1 MSNITPKC
9 HFCNEC
15 RGTGCISELPGTGG
29 IRKNINFQL
38 NCNDW
43 DIYPRTEISDEELF
57 KLKAPKIRLAPI
69 TGGCENI
76 GYAIE
81 EQYYFDMIEACCRA
95 NIALSIGDGCPD
107 IKLKSGIAAVKKNNA
122 KAAVFIKPYANK
134 KIIERAEWASDIAE
148 IVGIDI
154 DAYNIITMR
163 NLVSLEKKN
172 AELLAEIKQYVNNV
186 LKVPFALK
194 GIFTMQDIELVKA
207 VKPDIVAI
215 SNHGGRVDNRTGSTI
230 DFLAEHND
238 VLKQNCGE
246 LWIDGGIRKKRDL
259 CVASYFGAKEVM
271 IARPLISALCKDGIN
286 GVKDYIEK
294 TYS

>member
-1 MSNITPKC
+1 MSKITPKC
-9 HFCNEC
+9 HFCTEC
-15 RGTGCISELPGTGG
+15 KGTGCISELPGTGG

-38 NCNDW
+38 NCSDW
-43 DIYPRTEISDEELF
+43 DIYPRNDVSDEELY
-57 KLKAPKIRLAPI
+57 KLNPPTIRLAPI
-69 TGGCENI
+69 TGGSENV
-76 GYAIE
+76 GYAVE
-81 EQYYFDMIEACCRA
+81 EEFYYDIIEACCRA

-107 IKLKSGIAAVKKNNA
+107 VKLKSGIAAVEKNKA

-134 KIIERAEWASDIAE
+134 KIIERAEWASGIAE
-148 IVGIDI
+148 IIGIDI
-154 DAYNIITMR
+154 DAYNILTMR

-172 AELLAEIKQYVNNV
+172 AGLLSEIKQYVNGV

-194 GIFTMQDIELVKA
+194 GIFTTQDIELVKA

-230 DFLAEHND
+230 DFLAEQHKT
-238 VLKQNCGE
+238 LEQYCGE
-246 LWIDGGIRKKRDL
+246 IWIDGGIRKKRDIF
-259 CVASYFGAKEVM
+259 VASYFGAKQVM

-294 TYS
+294 TYK

>member
-15 RGTGCISELPGTGG
+15 RGTGCISELPVTGG
-29 IRKNINFQL
+29 IRNTINFQL
-38 NCNDW
+38 NCRDW

-57 KLKAPKIRLAPI
+57 KLNAPKIRLAPI